1 MFLIYVGLA
10 ALLTSTFIYTL
21 VGTLTSPL
29 RRLPSAP
36 QPQIFKRLLLEPSPE
51 QLSRWALDIPNNG
64 LISYRGIFN
73 TKRVLVTTTKGVQEI
88 FNLRPYEF
96 PKPSFVKTL
105 LRGVIGEGL
114 VVADGEQHKSQ
125 KKALQPAFKTSRI
138 KNLRPL
144 FELKALDLV
153 NTIRSDIS
161 SQPKDLR
168 GSVVD
173 LSDYLRRATLDII
186 GMAGLGLDFDC
197 LRNPENELATTYCH
211 VFLPSRAMQLY
222 RALTIL
228 IPRWILDHLPL
239 KRNREL
245 KDAVAVV
252 RQYAGDVI
260 ERRQNSL
267 NANKKHVVNAGNHID
282 TSDIIGSLMTTG
294 HMTDTEELIT
304 QSMTFLGAGHE
315 TVHFATTAAVYEL
328 SIRPEV
334 QDRLRSELSVY
345 LSASSG
351 TDQNPLGDLDNLQYL
366 SAFCNEVYRLHPAVP
381 HVRRQSGEATVICGH
396 PIPKG
401 TQLSISLRLFNH
413 SPKLWT
419 SDPHQ
424 FNPERWISDPV
435 LGGALERQAF
445 MTFGQGTRICIGERF
460 ARTEI
465 KYLIAT
471 LVKSFEIELVR
482 TEEDGGSTGFE
493 VEHGGITSQVVG
505 GLRVHMKPI

>member
-1 MFLIYVGLA
+1 
-10 ALLTSTFIYTL
+10 
-21 VGTLTSPL
+21 
-29 RRLPSAP
+29 
-36 QPQIFKRLLLEPSPE
+36 
-51 QLSRWALDIPNNG
+51 
-64 LISYRGIFN
+64 
-73 TKRVLVTTTKGVQEI
+73 
-88 FNLRPYEF
+88 
-96 PKPSFVKTL
+96 
-105 LRGVIGEGL
+105 
-114 VVADGEQHKSQ
+114 
-125 KKALQPAFKTSRI
+125 
-138 KNLRPL
+138 
-144 FELKALDLV
+144 
-153 NTIRSDIS
+153 
-161 SQPKDLR
+161 
-168 GSVVD
+168 
-173 LSDYLRRATLDII
+173 
-186 GMAGLGLDFDC
+186 
-197 LRNPENELATTYCH
+197 
-211 VFLPSRAMQLY
+211 
-222 RALTIL
+222 
-228 IPRWILDHLPL
+228 
-239 KRNREL
+239 
-245 KDAVAVV
+245 
-252 RQYAGDVI
+252 
-260 ERRQNSL
+260 
-267 NANKKHVVNAGNHID
+267 
-282 TSDIIGSLMTTG
+282 
-294 HMTDTEELIT
+294 
-304 QSMTFLGAGHE
+304 MTFLGAGHE

-435 LGGALERQAF
+435 LGCALERQAF